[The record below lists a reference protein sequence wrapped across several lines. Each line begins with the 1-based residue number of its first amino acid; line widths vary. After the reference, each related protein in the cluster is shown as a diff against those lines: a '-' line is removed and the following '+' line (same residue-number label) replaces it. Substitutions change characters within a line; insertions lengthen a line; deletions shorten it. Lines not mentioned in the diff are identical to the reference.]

1 MYRYFSLLIISLILV
16 GCPLEDTLDYHIF
29 LYNNSDRDISII
41 FSNGVHNTLIYPE
54 LLPPTISSEYCIR
67 YIESR
72 ESFTFNSYIP
82 FDEYID
88 SFPLDT
94 IAVFVFDPDTLD
106 AYPWEVIRDEY
117 KVLKTH
123 FITIDDV
130 LKSDT
135 IVIYP

>member
-1 MYRYFSLLIISLILV
+1 MEPTDYTLYFQNKGNHSIVLLF
-16 GCPLEDTLDYHIF
+16 G
-29 LYNNSDRDISII
+29 
-41 FSNGVHNTLIYPE
+41 NGQCSTVSYPK
-54 LLPPTISSEYCIR
+54 LLPQSDLWKKCSKTLLQET
-67 YIESR
+67 
-72 ESFTFNSYIP
+72 SFVYSIDRHWN
-82 FDEYID
+82 EYID

-94 IAVFVFDPDTLD
+94 IAVFVFEPDTLD